1 MEFDAVVIGGGL
13 AGLSCA
19 VSLAEQGH
27 RTAVVS
33 AGQSALYF
41 SSGSLDLLSRLP
53 DGTPVASPP
62 DALAALAEQAPQHPY
77 SLLGAREVM
86 ARAADAQALLARCDI
101 ALTGRAQ
108 HNHQRITP
116 LGTRKAS
123 WLSPEEVPVT
133 PWDGILPW
141 QRVAVIDIEGF
152 LDFEASIAAAS
163 LAAEQGIHAV
173 VACLRLP
180 ALDRLRANPSE
191 FRAVNIARV
200 LDLPE
205 NIPALAAELERLA
218 GDAQCL
224 ILPACIGLDSPQP
237 LERLR
242 GLVNRPIYLLP
253 TLPPSLLGIR
263 LFQALRRR
271 LNRLGGVFMPGDK
284 VLKARFAGRRI
295 ISVSTRNHADI
306 PVRARQ
312 VVLASGSFFSNGL
325 ASTHERV
332 YEPVFGLDM
341 FGDGE
346 RDTWSRADFFAPQ
359 PYLQFGVKTDDRLR
373 ALLGGE
379 PLENLYAAGAVL
391 GGYDPLS
398 QGCGAGVSLVS
409 ALHAAGRIAVTL
421 EENHEP
427 AL

>member
-41 SSGSLDLLSRLP
+41 SSGSLDLLSSLP

-62 DALAALAEQAPQHPY
+62 EALAALARQAPRHPY

-86 ARAADAQALLARCDI
+86 ARADEAQALLARCDI
-101 ALTGRAQ
+101 ALTGSSGQ
-108 HNHQRITP
+108 NHQRITP
-116 LGTRKAS
+116 LGTRRAT
-123 WLSPEEVPVT
+123 WLSPGDVPIT
-133 PWDGILPW
+133 PWDGALPW
-141 QRVAVIDIEGF
+141 QKVAVIGIEGF
-152 LDFEASIAAAS
+152 LDFEASIVAAS
-163 LAAEQGIHAV
+163 LMAEQGIHADT
-173 VACLRLP
+173 ACLRLP
-180 ALDRLRANPSE
+180 ALDRLRASPSE

-205 NIPALAAELERLA
+205 NIPALAAELARLA

-224 ILPACIGLDSPQP
+224 ILPACVGLDSAQP
-237 LERLR
+237 LEQLR
-242 GLVNRPIYLLP
+242 ALLDRPVYLLP

-295 ISVSTRNHADI
+295 VSLSTRNHADI

-325 ASTHERV
+325 TATRERI
-332 YEPVFGLDM
+332 YEPVFGLDVQ
-341 FGDGE
+341 GGE
-346 RDTWSRADFFAPQ
+346 ARDTWSRADFFAPQ
-359 PYLQFGVKTDDRLR
+359 PYLQFGVETDDRLR

-379 PLENLYAAGAVL
+379 PLENLYAIGAVL

-421 EENHEP
+421 EKDHEP
-427 AL
+427 TL